1 MRRRMFLLAA
11 VVAVAGCVGRATR
24 SNPFDGGGTG
34 SRSIRVEA
42 VNRNFNQATLEALG
56 PVQRR
61 LGIVPGNGRRT
72 FTLTWPA
79 ENELRNPHRPAGR
92 GSGDD
97 QPDIH
102 QARRDRLSDRSESRL
117 PLAVEKVGYTP

>member
-1 MRRRMFLLAA
+1 MRRRMFLLGA

-79 ENELRNPHRPAGR
+79 ENELRIRIDLLAGDRATTNPISIKPGETAYLTVQNPVYR
-92 GSGDD
+92 SLL
-97 QPDIH
+97 
-102 QARRDRLSDRSESRL
+102 RR
-117 PLAVEKVGYTP
+117 